1 METVSTVENVVDAR
15 TAENSTVRVYNAAG
29 FEIVPSRS
37 NSASTRFDSLIGGKP
52 GGVRHAEYGPAAA
65 TASLIVPFAETV
77 QAARPYTDSETD
89 GLL

>member
-52 GGVRHAEYGPAAA
+52 GGVRHAEYG
-65 TASLIVPFAETV
+65 LIVPFAETV